1 MSAVNLTP
9 NDFPLSQSSGENY
22 SYHKVGLAETDSKHQ
37 QTKNINTD
45 ILHNI
50 NPASGS
56 HN

>member
-1 MSAVNLTP
+1 MSAVSLTT
-9 NDFPLSQSSGENY
+9 NDFPQSQSWGENY
-22 SYHKVGLAETDSKHQ
+22 NYHKVGLAETDTKHQ

-50 NPASGS
+50 KPASGS

>member
-1 MSAVNLTP
+1 MSAVTLTT
-9 NDFPLSQSSGENY
+9 NDFPHSQNSGENY
-22 SYHKVGLAETDSKHQ
+22 NYHKVGLAETDTKHQ

-50 NPASGS
+50 KPGSGS

>member
-1 MSAVNLTP
+1 MGAVNLTP

-22 SYHKVGLAETDSKHQ
+22 SYHKVGLAETDTKHQ

-50 NPASGS
+50 KPGSGS